1 VVKNRIKA
9 IIVMK
14 TNRSYIV
21 WAVMAFIFHIGM
33 AGETFAKKPLFED
46 YKRMIAIDAGHGGDD
61 SGATGAA
68 GQSEKMIVL
77 RLAQILETELKRE
90 YRVILTRTDDIRVK
104 LEERTAQAN
113 HHKADLLISIHTGG
127 SLVHGTSGFFIYHYQ
142 AAAEKPAEPGANQ
155 PNRGQADNGPILW
168 ERAQERHL
176 ANSRILAHLIR
187 TSLTDSGIVQE
198 SLVQGAPLLLLQGA
212 NMPAI
217 LIEIGYLTNPTEEK
231 KLSDQRYLINLA
243 KQITRGID
251 AYFEQEQ

>member
-1 VVKNRIKA
+1 
-9 IIVMK
+9 M
-14 TNRSYIV
+14 
-21 WAVMAFIFHIGM
+21 AVFLHSGM

-46 YKRMIAIDAGHGGDD
+46 YKRMIAIDPGHGGDD
-61 SGATGAA
+61 SGATGAD
-68 GQSEKMIVL
+68 GKSEKTIVL

-90 YRVILTRTDDIRVK
+90 YRVILTRTDDIRVQ

-127 SLVHGTSGFFIYHYQ
+127 SLVHGTTGFFIYHYQ
-142 AAAEKPAEPGANQ
+142 AAGKNPAEPGAIM
-155 PNRGQADNGPILW
+155 PNRGLADNGPILW
-168 ERAQERHL
+168 ERVQERHL
-176 ANSRILAHLIR
+176 ANSRILARLIH

-198 SLVQGAPLLLLQGA
+198 SRVQGAPLLLLQGA

-217 LIEIGYLTNPTEEK
+217 LIEIGYLTNPAEEE

-243 KQITRGID
+243 KQISRGID